1 MKKINI
7 KKLHTMKRENKK
19 ITALTAYDFSFAK
32 LLSDADI
39 DIILVGDSLGNVIQG
54 HKNTIPVTV
63 ADICYHTKIVSK
75 GTTSPMIMADM
86 PFLSYATLDKALE
99 NASAIMQSG
108 AEMVKIE
115 GGKWTANITSEL
127 ATRGIPI
134 CCHLGLTPQYIHKIG
149 SYSVQGREEKIA
161 KDIITDALN
170 LEQAGADLLILECV
184 PTSLAAKI
192 TSQLAIPTIGIGA
205 GKFTDGQV
213 LVTHDILGLSQL
225 TPKFTKNFMSNSDSI
240 AKAIELFKESVRSGE
255 FPDEESSFE

>member
-1 MKKINI
+1 M
-7 KKLHTMKRENKK
+7 
-19 ITALTAYDFSFAK
+19 
-32 LLSDADI
+32 
-39 DIILVGDSLGNVIQG
+39 IQG

-99 NASAIMQSG
+99 NASALMQSG

-115 GGKWTANITSEL
+115 GGKWTANIVSEL

-134 CCHLGLTPQYIHKIG
+134 CCHLGLTPQYIPKIG
-149 SYSVQGREEKIA
+149 SYSVQGREEEIA

-192 TSQLAIPTIGIGA
+192 TRQLAIPTIGIGA

>member
-7 KKLHTMKRENKK
+7 KTLHTMKRENKR

-32 LLSDADI
+32 LLSDAEI

-99 NASAIMQSG
+99 NASALMQSG

>member
-1 MKKINI
+1 M
-7 KKLHTMKRENKK
+7 
-19 ITALTAYDFSFAK
+19 
-32 LLSDADI
+32 
-39 DIILVGDSLGNVIQG
+39 IQG

-255 FPDEESSFE
+255 FPDKESSFE

>member
-7 KKLHTMKRENKK
+7 KKLHIMKQENKK

-32 LLSDADI
+32 LLSDAEI

-75 GTTSPMIMADM
+75 GTTSPMIIADM
-86 PFLSYATLDKALE
+86 PFQSYATLDKALE
-99 NASAIMQSG
+99 NASALMQSG

-115 GGKWTANITSEL
+115 GGKWTASIVSEL

-134 CCHLGLTPQYIHKIG
+134 CGHLGLTPQYIHKIG
-149 SYSVQGREEKIA
+149 SYSVQGREEEIA

-170 LEQAGADLLILECV
+170 LEQAGADLLVLECV

-192 TSQLAIPTIGIGA
+192 TSQLEIPTIGIGA

-240 AKAIELFKESVRSGE
+240 EKAIELFKESVRSGE
-255 FPDEESSFE
+255 FPDEKSSFE